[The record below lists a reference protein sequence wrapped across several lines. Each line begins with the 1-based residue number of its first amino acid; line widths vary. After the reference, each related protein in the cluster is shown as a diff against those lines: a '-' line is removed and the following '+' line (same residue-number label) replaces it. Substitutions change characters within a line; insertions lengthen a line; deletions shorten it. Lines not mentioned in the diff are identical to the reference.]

1 MAVVADGSPAFGD
14 VIAFWFGAL
23 EPAQWYAQS
32 DALDA
37 MIVARFGSLHAAA
50 ALCEL
55 FGWRDSPEGRLA
67 EIIVLDQF
75 SRNILRGT
83 AGAFAQDALALALA
97 QEAVRAGDDARLP
110 PVQRAFLY
118 LPYMHSES
126 DRIHEIALALFAAP
140 GLENNLDFERK
151 HKAIIDRFG
160 RYPHRNAVLGR
171 QSSADEQAFLATPGS
186 SF

>member
-1 MAVVADGSPAFGD
+1 MAGGNDVGIGD
-14 VIAFWFGAL
+14 VIGFWFGEL
-23 EPAQWYAQS
+23 GPAQWYAQS

-37 MIVARFGSLHAAA
+37 LIVARFGALHAAA
-50 ALCEL
+50 AQCEL
-55 FGWRDSPEGRLA
+55 FGWRTSPEGRLA

-75 SRNILRGT
+75 SRNIFRGT
-83 AGAFAQDALALALA
+83 PGAFAQDALALALA
-97 QEAVRAGDDARLP
+97 QEAVRAGADVPLP
-110 PVQRAFLY
+110 VVQRAFVY

-126 DRIHEIALALFAAP
+126 ARIHDVALTLFDAP
-140 GLENNLDFERK
+140 GLENNLDFERQ

-171 QSSADEQAFLATPGS
+171 TSTADELAFLATPGS